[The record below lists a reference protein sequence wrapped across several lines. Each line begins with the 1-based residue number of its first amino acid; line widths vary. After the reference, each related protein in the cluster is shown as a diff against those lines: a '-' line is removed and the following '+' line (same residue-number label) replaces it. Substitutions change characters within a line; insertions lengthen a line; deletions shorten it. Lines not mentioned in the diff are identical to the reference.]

1 MREGY
6 ILPFNLS
13 DGDGITPPPS
23 KDRGSFTPEQTHV
36 LPPLYPRGLFKTCR
50 LGSGTW
56 VLSHLY
62 ITTFTGTGEVT
73 FPSRNIMEGANWVP
87 ANPVLVSEGRH
98 PAGVLLVSPPVRI
111 F

>member
-56 VLSHLY
+56 VLSA
-62 ITTFTGTGEVT
+62 VT
-73 FPSRNIMEGANWVP
+73 SIYYDVYRDRGSYLPFP
-87 ANPVLVSEGRH
+87 
-98 PAGVLLVSPPVRI
+98 
-111 F
+111 